1 VTVPPLDA
9 PAFDERELIER
20 ARAWRDDDPDPVT
33 RAEIDRLLAAG
44 DFAALADRFAAR
56 LEFGTAGLRGPEGAG
71 PNRMN
76 RAMVRK
82 ATAGFAAWLRD
93 TGHAGEPVIVGRDG
107 RHGSEA
113 FAADAAAVLAGA
125 GLRPLAFPGIV
136 PTPVVAYAVRTLN
149 SAGGI
154 VVTASHNPAPDNGYK
169 VYAGDGAQ
177 IVPPMDHEISARI
190 DQATSVRA
198 IPYDP
203 EGVGEVPDVLLPEY
217 VADVTRLTVA
227 EARDVKIAY
236 TPMHG
241 VGRRVVE
248 RVLSAAGFPPILVVA
263 SQADPDPD
271 FPTVPFPNPEEPGA
285 MDELLALASAERA
298 DLAIANDPDADRLAV
313 AVPDAAA
320 GGRWRPLTGD
330 EIGSLLGDWRLER
343 DGTGRD
349 RLVATTIVSSSLLS
363 KLAAEYH
370 VSYAETLTGFKW
382 LARAALAAPRLR
394 PVYAYEEALG
404 SCVGSVVRDKD
415 GISAAMAF
423 AEMAATER
431 ARGRSVLDRLDD
443 IYQRHGVHA
452 TIQRSI
458 RYEGSDAVA
467 RAQAVVDRVATKPPV
482 FVGDR
487 AVTGV
492 DDLRPG
498 LGNLPPSDVVRLH
511 LEGARVIVRP
521 SGTEPKLKA
530 YIEVVEELGRR
541 SLGDAKARAKAALA
555 QLTSAV
561 EALVT
566 SK

>member
-1 VTVPPLDA
+1 MEHGEGED
-9 PAFDERELIER
+9 RR
-20 ARAWRDDDPDPVT
+20 RHDPV
-33 RAEIDRLLAAG
+33 
-44 DFAALADRFAAR
+44 
-56 LEFGTAGLRGPEGAG
+56 
-71 PNRMN
+71 
-76 RAMVRK
+76 
-82 ATAGFAAWLRD
+82 
-93 TGHAGEPVIVGRDG
+93 EPA
-107 RHGSEA
+107 S
-113 FAADAAAVLAGA
+113 ADAAAVLAGA
-125 GLRPLAFPGIV
+125 GLRPLAFPGVV
-136 PTPVVAYAVRTLN
+136 PTPVVAYAVRTLT
-149 SAGGI
+149 SVGGI
-154 VVTASHNPAPDNGYK
+154 VVTASHNPAADNGYK

-177 IVPPMDHEISARI
+177 IVPPMDQEISARI
-190 DQATSVRA
+190 DEVTSVRDL
-198 IPYDP
+198 PFDP

-217 VADVTRLTVA
+217 VADVTRLAVA

-236 TPMHG
+236 TAMHG

-248 RVLSAAGFPPILVVA
+248 RVLSAAGFPPPLVVA
-263 SQADPDPD
+263 SQADPDPS

-285 MDELLALASAERA
+285 MDEVLALAASARA

-313 AVPDAAA
+313 AVPDPSD
-320 GGRWRPLTGD
+320 GGRWRALTGD

-370 VSYAETLTGFKW
+370 VNFAETLTGFKW

-443 IYQRHGVHA
+443 VYRRHGVHA
-452 TIQRSI
+452 TVQRSI
-458 RYEGSDAVA
+458 RYEGPGALA
-467 RAQAVVDRVATKPPV
+467 RAQAVVDRVATSPPA

-487 AVTGV
+487 AVVAV
-492 DDLRPG
+492 DDLRGG

-521 SGTEPKLKA
+521 SGTEPKLKT
-530 YIEVVEELGRR
+530 YIETVEEVGRR
-541 SLGDAKARAKAALA
+541 SLDDAKSRAKTAISH
-555 QLTSAV
+555 LTSAV
-561 EALVT
+561 EALV
-566 SK
+566 SS